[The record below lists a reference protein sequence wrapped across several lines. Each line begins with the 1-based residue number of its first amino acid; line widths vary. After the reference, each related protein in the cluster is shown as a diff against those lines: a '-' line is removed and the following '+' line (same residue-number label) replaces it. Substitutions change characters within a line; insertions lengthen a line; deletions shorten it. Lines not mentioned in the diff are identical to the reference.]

1 MFHGCPSALFY
12 LSIRRVRR
20 TARLEPTPSRSKP
33 TTRQVN
39 AAWSHWQRSDA
50 RDCLAGL
57 GIDPGEPWSLS
68 EITRERLHADLERV
82 IALGDETGTRAT
94 TARVRQRERETGDG
108 VETWAVYGHS
118 AWDGPDAAWA
128 LFEAVAA
135 DGVISDEPFFV
146 LEADLTGS
154 A

>member
-1 MFHGCPSALFY
+1 MPVSTF
-12 LSIRRVRR
+12 LSIHSPRR
-20 TARLEPTPSRSKP
+20 THGASR
-33 TTRQVN
+33 
-39 AAWSHWQRSDA
+39 A
-50 RDCLAGL
+50 
-57 GIDPGEPWSLS
+57 DPVPIE
-68 EITRERLHADLERV
+68 TD
-82 IALGDETGTRAT
+82 DETGTRAT

-118 AWDGPDAAWA
+118 VWDGPDAARA